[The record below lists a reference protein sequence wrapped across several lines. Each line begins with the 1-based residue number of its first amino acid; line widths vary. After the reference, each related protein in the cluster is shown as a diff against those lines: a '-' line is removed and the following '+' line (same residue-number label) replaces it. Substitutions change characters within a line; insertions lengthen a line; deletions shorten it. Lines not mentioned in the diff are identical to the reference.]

1 MLWSR
6 AQIRMIYR
14 IYVFREIHEKAWKN
28 RQKWP
33 FFDSPLDTHEMA
45 KTLNS
50 RPESLGAFFGNRF
63 FRLFG
68 TFGGWV
74 IFRVFW
80 RFFDVEIYVLF
91 HSLSLFFC
99 ARLIW
104 ISCSSLMFFMCFSCV
119 FHMNFMCESVSSP
132 EYFVK
137 FLTRAEFMQVI
148 ACVNRISSA

>member
-33 FFDSPLDTHEMA
+33 FFDSPLDTHEMP

-50 RPESLGAFFGNRF
+50 RPESLGTFFGNRF

-68 TFGGWV
+68 TFGGWA

-80 RFFDVEIYVLF
+80 RFFDVEICVFF
-91 HSLSLFFC
+91 HAHVF
-99 ARLIW
+99 W
-104 ISCSSLMFFMCFSCV
+104 ISRNSLMFFMCFSYV
-119 FHMNFMCESVSSP
+119 FHMFFTWISCVHCEVRMRT
-132 EYFVK
+132 
-137 FLTRAEFMQVI
+137 FLQVI
-148 ACVNRISSA
+148 ACVNRVSRA